1 MTNGCYHITRK
12 NVWAIRWNL
21 LWTYRIPCGPN
32 GKVSCIKFMK
42 WTSSSFKLIYF
53 YRIFMYFEEHFIVS
67 RFTLSR
73 IFRLIRK
80 TFHIKALYM
89 IHMQYHRFFVRCNR
103 ICMYKYVHTAHCT
116 YCTCTFYLINS
127 MKRICIYALYT
138 MHMCLWNNK
147 SADPIV

>member
-32 GKVSCIKFMK
+32 GKVSCITFMK
-42 WTSSSFKLIYF
+42 WTSSSFKLIYI

-89 IHMQYHRFFVRCNR
+89 IHMQCHRSFVRCNR
-103 ICMYKYVHTAHCT
+103 ICMYKYVHSCIRAYTILAHFT
-116 YCTCTFYLINS
+116 WLIQCS
-127 MKRICIYALYT
+127 AYAFYT

-147 SADPIV
+147 SGDPIV